1 MTGMLIIRLS
11 ACLQPKAVA
20 AIMGDDVRW
29 VGNEKGIGRETEWG
43 ATVRTPS
50 IYSRSTENNNLLN
63 VSSTTADLGSRKML
77 AKARELFWYPSEVDV
92 SIRPGWFYHKEQDA
106 QVKTLQHLMEIY
118 YQSVGYNSVLLL
130 NIPPDK
136 RGLISEADAARL
148 KEFADYRKQVFASD
162 KIKDGM
168 NLWCAAPQDSRIYQ
182 LEQETSV
189 NVIML
194 QEDIAK
200 GQRVEKF
207 TVEALTPEGW
217 QIVGQGTTI
226 GYKRLLRIPTVKAN
240 KIRVTIDECR
250 LIANVSRI
258 AAYYAAP
265 LQDKSPQAAQESLSK
280 DAWRLLSSSPVT
292 IDLGKQTV
300 IAGFTYAP
308 AGAEAKPTTAFRY
321 KFQISNDGKIW
332 TEVPTNGEF
341 SNIINNP
348 VPQTVQFKEK
358 VSTLFIRLDA
368 TSLNGNPAQVSI
380 EELSVR

>member
-1 MTGMLIIRLS
+1 
-11 ACLQPKAVA
+11 
-20 AIMGDDVRW
+20 
-29 VGNEKGIGRETEWG
+29 
-43 ATVRTPS
+43 
-50 IYSRSTENNNLLN
+50 
-63 VSSTTADLGSRKML
+63 
-77 AKARELFWYPSEVDV
+77 
-92 SIRPGWFYHKEQDA
+92 
-106 QVKTLQHLMEIY
+106 
-118 YQSVGYNSVLLL
+118 
-130 NIPPDK
+130 
-136 RGLISEADAARL
+136 
-148 KEFADYRKQVFASD
+148 
-162 KIKDGM
+162 M

-280 DAWRLLSSSPVT
+280 DAWHLLSSSPVT

-358 VSTLFIRLDA
+358 VSTRFIRLDA

>member
-1 MTGMLIIRLS
+1 
-11 ACLQPKAVA
+11 
-20 AIMGDDVRW
+20 
-29 VGNEKGIGRETEWG
+29 
-43 ATVRTPS
+43 
-50 IYSRSTENNNLLN
+50 
-63 VSSTTADLGSRKML
+63 
-77 AKARELFWYPSEVDV
+77 
-92 SIRPGWFYHKEQDA
+92 
-106 QVKTLQHLMEIY
+106 
-118 YQSVGYNSVLLL
+118 
-130 NIPPDK
+130 
-136 RGLISEADAARL
+136 
-148 KEFADYRKQVFASD
+148 
-162 KIKDGM
+162 
-168 NLWCAAPQDSRIYQ
+168 
-182 LEQETSV
+182 
-189 NVIML
+189 ML

-265 LQDKSPQAAQESLSK
+265 LQDESPQVAQESMSK

-292 IDLGKQTV
+292 IDLGEQTV

-341 SNIINNP
+341 SNIMNNP
-348 VPQTVQFKEK
+348 IPQTVLFGNK
-358 VSTLFIRLDA
+358 VSTRFIRLDA
-368 TSLNGNPAQVSI
+368 KALNGSPAQVSM
-380 EELSVR
+380 EELLVR